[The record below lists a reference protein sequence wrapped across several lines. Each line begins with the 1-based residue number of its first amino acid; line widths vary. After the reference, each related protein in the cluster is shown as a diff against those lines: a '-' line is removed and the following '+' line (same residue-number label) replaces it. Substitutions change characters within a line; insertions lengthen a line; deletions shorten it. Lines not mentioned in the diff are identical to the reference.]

1 MYAGGP
7 AVFAKRRLAYQPV
20 TSMLDQVGN
29 PAAANNRRSSCTQTR
44 GILQDDATSEDFG
57 PDSMPWILNSVF
69 CPRTVSRGPMACPAA
84 TPCGPSSS
92 ARRRIGDGRAQHRRA
107 RPSFSLDQGVVLRR

>member
-44 GILQDDATSEDFG
+44 GIVQDDAMSEDFG

-69 CPRTVSRGPMACPAA
+69 CPRTVKPGSDGVPGRNTVWSQQFRAA
-84 TPCGPSSS
+84 
-92 ARRRIGDGRAQHRRA
+92 RDR
-107 RPSFSLDQGVVLRR
+107 